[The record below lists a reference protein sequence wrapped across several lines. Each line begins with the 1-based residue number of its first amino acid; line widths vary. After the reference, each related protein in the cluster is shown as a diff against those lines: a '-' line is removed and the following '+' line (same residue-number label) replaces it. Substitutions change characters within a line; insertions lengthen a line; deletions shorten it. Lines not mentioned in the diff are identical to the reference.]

1 MKKAKSPEESGL
13 FIKDAYETIENEAKR
28 QKDGF
33 LVMLLSTLDAAS
45 LRDQLADKTVYVG
58 DDVIWADE
66 RPPEQ
71 TEE

>member
-1 MKKAKSPEESGL
+1 MKKVKYPEEPGL
-13 FIKDAYETIENEAKR
+13 FIKDAYETIENEVKR

-45 LRDQLADKTVYVG
+45 LRDQLADKTVYVA
-58 DDVIWADE
+58 DEVIWADE